1 MYTIQMEE
9 IPVERTDEFWK
20 IHIRYL
26 LDDGILTDKEDIRY
40 FQSAEYRDIL
50 KAHMLRPVDKHHMVY
65 FVRDGVRIGAAQYN
79 TYQSEDGKCFILDY
93 WVFPEFRGNGTGHQ
107 CFEALQRYTKAD
119 GARYYELN
127 CTRENSHRFWLSLGF
142 ADYGVDEY
150 GMALMIRR

>member
-1 MYTIQMEE
+1 MHTIQIEE
-9 IPVERTDEFWK
+9 IPVEHIDTFWN

-26 LDDGILTDKEDIRY
+26 LDDGFITDEEDIQY
-40 FQSAEYRDIL
+40 FQSAEYHDVL
-50 KAHMLRPVDKHHMVY
+50 KAHMLRPVDKHHMIC

-107 CFEALQRYTKAD
+107 CFEALERYTKAD
-119 GARYYELN
+119 GAQYYALN
-127 CTRENSHRFWLSLGF
+127 CTRENAHRFWMSLGF
-142 ADYGVDEY
+142 VDCGADEY